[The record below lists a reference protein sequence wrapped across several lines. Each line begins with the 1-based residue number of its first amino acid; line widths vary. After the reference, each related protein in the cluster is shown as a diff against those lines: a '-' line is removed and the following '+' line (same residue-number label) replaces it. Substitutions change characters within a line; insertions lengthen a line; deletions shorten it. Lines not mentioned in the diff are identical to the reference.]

1 MRAEIK
7 YLGIGLFIGLGAT
20 AFLLAGMLVPPT
32 VAASLPTDTP
42 TSTPTAFTSTP
53 QPSPTTQPPTF
64 TFTPTP
70 TYIRLKTETSTATP
84 SNTPTVPTPTPTYTP
99 TPPLSGAMLDLL
111 ESGHLSQTGPLSLKQ
126 QFQVYGA
133 SVKYI
138 RQTSNA
144 SRVLGEEINGAGY
157 GAPSDICGPL
167 SIAILQDAG
176 LISPY
181 LDPHD
186 FWLLNPD
193 VPDERSLLT
202 KAFPPEKFESTRV
215 KIKLDEVDWNETPF
229 IRATSSTYMR
239 VLSATSNTCWS
250 STAWTQKDA
259 PTLSPIATR
268 RTVSSSPKCCCIT
281 RTNLTWACSRS
292 GQNGLSSQ
300 WVPQASWVRSL
311 AHANAINLIKS
322 PACILK

>member
-1 MRAEIK
+1 MRSNIK

-20 AFLLAGMLVPPT
+20 AFLLAGILVPPS
-32 VAASLPTDTP
+32 VAASLPTDTS
-42 TSTPTAFTSTP
+42 TTTPTAFTSTP
-53 QPSPTTQPPTF
+53 QPSPTPRPPTS

-70 TYIRLKTETSTATP
+70 TYIRIKTETSTPTP
-84 SNTPTVPTPTPTYTP
+84 SNTPTVPTPTPTYTSI
-99 TPPLSGAMLDLL
+99 PPLSGAMLDLL
-111 ESGHLSQTGPLSLKQ
+111 ESGHLSQVGPLSLKQ
-126 QFQVYGA
+126 QFNVYGA

-144 SRVLGEEINGAGY
+144 SLILGEEINGAGY

-202 KAFPPEKFESTRV
+202 KAFPPEKFESTRIKV
-215 KIKLDEVDWNETPF
+215 KLDEVDWNETPLYPGDFLYIYAGSFGNFEHMLVVNRVDSEGRAYAVTNRNTEDGF
-229 IRATSSTYMR
+229 IISEVLLYHPDKSDVGMFPVWIERPFKPMGATGFGGFEIWRMR
-239 VLSATSNTCWS
+239 
-250 STAWTQKDA
+250 
-259 PTLSPIATR
+259 SP
-268 RTVSSSPKCCCIT
+268 
-281 RTNLTWACSRS
+281 
-292 GQNGLSSQ
+292 
-300 WVPQASWVRSL
+300 
-311 AHANAINLIKS
+311 
-322 PACILK
+322 